1 MELTLNQVLSRFR
14 SLALSHRQINHF
26 RFGDKWEFDANEEIT
41 YAGCFV
47 ESQPG
52 SYDRLNK
59 KQRYNFR
66 VFFYDRVGVSEDTEG
81 NETEVL
87 SDMRSIALDFISL
100 LLNPVYQYDWTIIDT
115 GSIIEE
121 TEQLGDMVAGVVI
134 DLGIEVDFLADSC
147 QVPADD
153 TEFEQT
159 FDMPRTKIYTYTADG
174 TEVDSFAVSFLS
186 GKPILAIWRSG
197 YYKRAVSVTPTDAE
211 KIQVGTTDLGNGLGI
226 VGNGTVILESGDGL
240 ITNEKVDFLYYA

>member
-1 MELTLNQVLSRFR
+1 MALTLNQIVSRLR

-26 RFGDKWEFDANEEIT
+26 YFGDKWEFDANEDIT

-52 SYDRLNK
+52 NYDKVTKIQRLN
-59 KQRYNFR
+59 FR
-66 VFFYDRVGVSEDTEG
+66 ISFYDRVGVSEDTEG

-87 SDMRSIALDFISL
+87 SDMRSVALDFISML
-100 LLNPVYQYDWTIIDT
+100 SNPVYQYDWTIADT

-121 TEQLGDMVAGVVI
+121 TEQLGDMVAGVSV
-134 DLGIEVDFLADSC
+134 DLGIDVPFLVDSC

-197 YYKRAVSVTPTDAE
+197 YYKRAVSVAPTDAE
-211 KIQVGTTDLGNGLGI
+211 KIQVGVTDLGNGLGI
-226 VGNGTVILESGDGL
+226 LGNGTVILESGDGL